1 MKAIV
6 GVAIVVVFSAGVA
19 AQSTVISGGGPMG
32 TVACAAGGGSSGSTG
47 GSSGST
53 GGSSGNAISQIG
65 GTGIRPTA
73 IGALSANLRGDA
85 RSCAALRRLSPSYH
99 GVSGGGNT
107 YFRRIFVD
115 RDERQYFGYEV
126 ALEQRS
132 TGEYLMTFGQPGMT
146 PMEAAIEG
154 TSTGTLAIQDWALRS
169 TGLPEPKI
177 VHESDKINVE
187 LTLDPA
193 AGLKVIDE
201 ITIEAYTA
209 GLPRPGALPTP
220 RVPVVP
226 SVEGTARDFT
236 AADAEMTL
244 AAPRVMINGTL
255 QQAQRTI
262 PPPGIPNAVVA
273 GQPPIASVAQR
284 STGALL
290 WLYLPG
296 RGRYILS
303 LVPRP
308 ELDFKVAGEFRGG
321 KAEFTVGTDLI
332 SLECNNE
339 IAPGHAPYRLYVL
352 LDPLWEPTAQ
362 SQKGQLAIG
371 SVGVGELVKLKRQ

>member
-6 GVAIVVVFSAGVA
+6 GVAIVVVFSAGAA

-32 TVACAAGGGSSGSTG
+32 TVACAAGG

-85 RSCAALRRLSPSYH
+85 RSCAALRRLSPSYR
-99 GVSGGGNT
+99 GLSGGGNT

-193 AGLKVIDE
+193 EGLKVVDE

-209 GLPRPGALPTP
+209 GLPRPRGLPMP
-220 RVPVVP
+220 WVGVVP

-262 PPPGIPNAVVA
+262 PRPGIPNAVVA
-273 GQPPIASVAQR
+273 GQPPISSVAQR

-321 KAEFTVGTDLI
+321 KAEFTVGTDRI

-339 IAPGHAPYRLYVL
+339 IAPGHAPYRLYIL

>member
-6 GVAIVVVFSAGVA
+6 GVAIVVVLSAGAA
-19 AQSTVISGGGPMG
+19 AQSATISGGGPMG
-32 TVACAAGGGSSGSTG
+32 AVACAASGGSAGGGSSGSM
-47 GSSGST
+47 
-53 GGSSGNAISQIG
+53 GNGISQIR
-65 GTGIRPTA
+65 GTGIFPGRPTA

-85 RSCAALRRLSPSYH
+85 QSCAALRRLSPSYH
-99 GVSGGGNT
+99 GLSGGGNT
-107 YFRRIFVD
+107 YFTRIFVD
-115 RDERQYFGYEV
+115 RDERRYFGYEV
-126 ALEQRS
+126 TLEQRS

-154 TSTGTLAIQDWALRS
+154 TSTGALAIHDWALRS
-169 TGLPEPKI
+169 TELPEPKI

-187 LTLDPA
+187 LTLGPA
-193 AGLKVIDE
+193 AGLKVVDE

-209 GLPRPGALPTP
+209 GLPRPGGLPTP

-244 AAPRVMINGTL
+244 AAPRVTINGTL

-339 IAPGHAPYRLYVL
+339 IAPGHAPYRLYIL
-352 LDPLWEPTAQ
+352 LDPLWVPTAQ

-371 SVGVGELVKLKRQ
+371 SVAVEELVKLKGR

>member
-1 MKAIV
+1 MKAVV

-47 GSSGST
+47 GSSG
-53 GGSSGNAISQIG
+53 NAFAQIS
-65 GTGIRPTA
+65 GTGILPGRPTA
-73 IGALSANLRGDA
+73 IGALSANLHEDA

-99 GVSGGGNT
+99 GLSGGGNT

-193 AGLKVIDE
+193 AGLKVVDE

-209 GLPRPGALPTP
+209 GLVSNDLSPATGWCW
-220 RVPVVP
+220 
-226 SVEGTARDFT
+226 GTVD
-236 AADAEMTL
+236 
-244 AAPRVMINGTL
+244 
-255 QQAQRTI
+255 
-262 PPPGIPNAVVA
+262 
-273 GQPPIASVAQR
+273 
-284 STGALL
+284 
-290 WLYLPG
+290 
-296 RGRYILS
+296 
-303 LVPRP
+303 
-308 ELDFKVAGEFRGG
+308 
-321 KAEFTVGTDLI
+321 
-332 SLECNNE
+332 
-339 IAPGHAPYRLYVL
+339 
-352 LDPLWEPTAQ
+352 
-362 SQKGQLAIG
+362 
-371 SVGVGELVKLKRQ
+371 

>member
-1 MKAIV
+1 MEAIV
-6 GVAIVVVFSAGVA
+6 GVAIVVVFSAGAA
-19 AQSTVISGGGPMG
+19 AQSTIISAGGMG
-32 TVACAAGGGSSGSTG
+32 AVACAVSGGSGGGSSG
-47 GSSGST
+47 
-53 GGSSGNAISQIG
+53 GSSGNGISQIH
-65 GTGIRPTA
+65 GTGTLPGRPTA

-99 GVSGGGNT
+99 GLSGGGNT
-107 YFRRIFVD
+107 YFTRIFVD

-154 TSTGTLAIQDWALRS
+154 TTRGTLEIQDWALRS

-193 AGLKVIDE
+193 AGLKVVDE

-209 GLPRPGALPTP
+209 SFPRPGGLPTS
-220 RVPVVP
+220 RVRVVP

-332 SLECNNE
+332 SLESNNE
-339 IAPGHAPYRLYVL
+339 IAPGHAPYRLYIL